1 MSLTESGFGLSYEV
15 GVSLLVFG
23 LSLAAATVSSSA
35 RLWWLWPLPGNNFLG
50 FSVFR
55 FQRNGADKVSGSGS
69 VIGFMHETA
78 LYHCIQL

>member
-35 RLWWLWPLPGNNFLG
+35 RLWWLWLLPGKNFLG
-50 FSVFR
+50 FSVF
-55 FQRNGADKVSGSGS
+55 GSS
-69 VIGFMHETA
+69 VMVLTKCLGQG
-78 LYHCIQL
+78 L